1 MKRPQ
6 KACGSFDSQFT
17 NKQERDHVMNS
28 KILVETEKYVRQQL
42 SNDPTGH
49 DWYHI
54 DRVRKLAL
62 TIWEEEKIGDPWTI
76 EMVAL
81 LHDISDEKLNESKE
95 AGNRKLR
102 HFLETLNMSR
112 QLIEQLIEMI
122 NSISFG
128 RGNRPKP
135 TSIEAQIVQDADR
148 LDAIGAIGIART
160 FAYGGSK
167 GRSIYEPSATEER
180 NSSTIQHFYDKLLKV
195 KALMNTESAKKIAV
209 ERHEFMDRFLEQFFK
224 EWNGLK

>member
-1 MKRPQ
+1 
-6 KACGSFDSQFT
+6 
-17 NKQERDHVMNS
+17 MNS
-28 KILVETEKYVRQQL
+28 VLLAETEKYVRQQL

-54 DRVRKLAL
+54 DRVRQLAS
-62 TIWEEEKIGDPWTI
+62 TIWNQEQTGDRWTI

-102 HFLETLNMSR
+102 SFLETINISK
-112 QLIEQLIEMI
+112 QLIDQLIVMI
-122 NSISFG
+122 DSISYG
-128 RGNRPKP
+128 GGNRPKP

-167 GRSIYEPSATEER
+167 GRSIFEPNAAEEK
-180 NSSTIQHFYDKLLKV
+180 NLSTIQHFYDKLLRV
-195 KALMNTESAKKIAV
+195 KALMNTETAKKMAV
-209 ERHEFMDRFLEQFFK
+209 ERHEFMEGFLEQFFK

>member
-1 MKRPQ
+1 
-6 KACGSFDSQFT
+6 
-17 NKQERDHVMNS
+17 MNS

-112 QLIEQLIEMI
+112 QLIGQLIEMI
-122 NSISFG
+122 DSISFG

-167 GRSIYEPSATEER
+167 GRSIYEPSAAEKR

-195 KALMNTESAKKIAV
+195 KALMNTETAKKIAL